1 MSIYEYDEEKH
12 MRMEREQHHAEG
24 FEKGE
29 KLGLQ
34 KGEKIGLQQGEKIG
48 KKLGEEQMGFLAEC
62 LVKAGRSGEI
72 SKAVSD
78 ENYRQK
84 LYEEFH
90 IISE

>member
-1 MSIYEYDEEKH
+1 
-12 MRMEREQHHAEG
+12 MESAHRYFRIGAPLILDWAHRLTG
-24 FEKGE
+24 IR

-34 KGEKIGLQQGEKIG
+34 RGEKIG
-48 KKLGEEQMGFLAEC
+48 KKLGEEQMGSLAEC